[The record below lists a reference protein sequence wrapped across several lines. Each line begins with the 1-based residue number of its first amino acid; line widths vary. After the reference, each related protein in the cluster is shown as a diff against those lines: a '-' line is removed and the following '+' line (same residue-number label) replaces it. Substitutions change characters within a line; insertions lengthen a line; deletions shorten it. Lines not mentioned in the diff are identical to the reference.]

1 MLSSSKTD
9 TISPQL
15 FEGLLA
21 PVPGVVLELLADD
34 GLVRVELATPALLL
48 AGERARR
55 RGERLARELP

>member
-15 FEGLLA
+15 IEGLLA
-21 PVPGVVLELLADD
+21 PVPGFVLELLADD
-34 GLVRVELATPALLL
+34 GLYGSSLLKALLL
-48 AGERARR
+48 AGGRARR